1 MTHFT
6 VDLTDTTRE
15 PTDEELEFIMQA
27 MCDQVIER
35 HRRTEERFFS
45 DLEERIARAV
55 SDQNAHRS
63 KGEASAT
70 NKL

>member
-1 MTHFT
+1 MTHIT

-15 PTDEELEFIMQA
+15 PSDEELEFIMQA
-27 MCDQVIER
+27 MCDQVVER

-45 DLEERIARAV
+45 DLAERIARTV

-63 KGEASAT
+63 EAEVSAT
-70 NKL
+70 DKL